1 MSKFYLFLWLKWAA
15 RVTVCSVFMAILVS
29 FFITLF
35 LYIKQ
40 GLPSFNNEIVSAL
53 LQIFK
58 FWFSIVWS
66 LTLLISLFR
75 SLKYLFNNC
84 LAGYELKL
92 LSCDK
97 KEIIE
102 DIGYGDLIKVWR
114 KWFMLIIWL
123 VAAEMVLAIVFT
135 YVFTSYDGIFEWFNI
150 YFLFIEVLVA
160 GYFSL
165 ILLGGKCKQV
175 KVVKC

>member
-1 MSKFYLFLWLKWAA
+1 MSKFYLFLWLKWAL
-15 RVTVCSVFMAILVS
+15 RVTLCSVVIAIVLS
-29 FFITLF
+29 MFITLY
-35 LYIKQ
+35 LYVNQ
-40 GLPSFNNEIVSAL
+40 GMPSVNDEIVSAL

-66 LTLLISLFR
+66 MTLLLALFR
-75 SLKYLFNNC
+75 SLKYIFNSC
-84 LAGYELKL
+84 LNGYELKL

-102 DIGYGDLIKVWR
+102 NIGYGDLVKVWR
-114 KWFMLIIWL
+114 KWFMLIIWI
-123 VAAEMVLAIVFT
+123 VAAQMILAIIFT
-135 YVFTSYDGIFEWFNI
+135 YIFTSYSGIFDWFNI
-150 YFLFIEVLVA
+150 YFLFIEVLIA
-160 GYFSL
+160 GYFSF